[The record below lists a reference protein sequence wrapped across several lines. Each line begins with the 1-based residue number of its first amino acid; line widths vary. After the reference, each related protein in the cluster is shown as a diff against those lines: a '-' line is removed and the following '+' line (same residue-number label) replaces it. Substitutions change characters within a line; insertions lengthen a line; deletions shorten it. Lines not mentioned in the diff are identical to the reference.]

1 MKKYKASSKWFNIAL
16 LISFFLGRIIGAI
29 LGYPALFSW
38 SLFSL
43 CLLVIFLTPWRY
55 CFACG
60 ALWINEKAI
69 MQGTSL
75 KNCSRVIERTAAVLQ
90 AYEIFGVLYY
100 AFSTHP
106 LKNCN
111 KKQLLSLVRH
121 KEAILYP
128 WMPQMVHDF
137 PEIFS
142 HKDNS

>member
-1 MKKYKASSKWFNIAL
+1 MESLFTVFACDFSDPLAL
-16 LISFFLGRIIGAI
+16 L
-29 LGYPALFSW
+29 
-38 SLFSL
+38 L
-43 CLLVIFLTPWRY
+43 CMRY
-55 CFACG
+55 T
-60 ALWINEKAI
+60 LEAI

-75 KNCSRVIERTAAVLQ
+75 KNCSRVIERTAAVVQ